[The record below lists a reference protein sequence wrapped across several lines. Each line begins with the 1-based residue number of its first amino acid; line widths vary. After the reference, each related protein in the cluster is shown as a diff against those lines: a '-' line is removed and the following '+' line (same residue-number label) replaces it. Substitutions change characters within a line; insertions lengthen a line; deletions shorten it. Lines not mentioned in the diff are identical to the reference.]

1 MSIFQKLPF
10 FFLLIIAVPAFA
22 KNNIQLKSPDGNI
35 VFSFRLTEKAPVYQ
49 VAYKGKTL
57 LKDSELG
64 LTFKESGEFSSNLKM
79 STARFSQ
86 VDEVYDLVVGKTK
99 SVRNQYREVLI
110 PLSERSGARRQIN
123 LIVRAFND
131 GLAFRYQLLKQSN
144 WLSYTLLDEHSTFN
158 IAGDPTV
165 RTLLWANKQYIN
177 SHEGLYH
184 ILPLS
189 QVKNDLLMD
198 MPALFEFA
206 DKTYMAITEANLRN
220 YAGMYLMKKND
231 ILKCELTPLPAE
243 AEIKVKATLPHHTPW
258 RVMMISD
265 RAGALLES
273 NILTSLNE
281 PTQIKDLS
289 WIKPGKTSFHWWN
302 GDVIPDTTITPGI
315 NFNFN
320 KYYIDFCARNNI
332 QYHAVIGYG
341 EIPWYF
347 DDGVNYGAPG
357 PNANAT
363 KLKPGLDM
371 KRISD
376 YAKQKGVGTHVWVH
390 WKAIYPRLEETF
402 AQFEKWG
409 INGMMVD
416 YLDRSDQEMVNIQ
429 EEILKKAAEHKL
441 YIQFH
446 GAYKPT
452 GLHRTYPNEFTREG
466 TLNYEV
472 NKWQKEGVSPDH
484 D

>member
-10 FFLLIIAVPAFA
+10 LFLLIVVVPVFA

-35 VFSFRLTEKAPVYQ
+35 VFSFKLTEKAPIYQ

-57 LKDSELG
+57 INSSELG
-64 LTFKESGEFSSNLKM
+64 FTFTESGQFHANLKM
-79 STARFSQ
+79 STARFSK
-86 VDEVYDLVVGKTK
+86 VDEKYDLVVGKTK
-99 SVRNQYREVLI
+99 TVKNQYREVLI

-131 GLAFRYQLLKQSN
+131 GLAFRYQLPKQSK
-144 WLSYTLLDEHSTFN
+144 WLSYTLLDENSTFN

-165 RTLLWANKQYIN
+165 HTLFWGSKQYVN

-189 QVKNDLLMD
+189 QVKGDVLMD
-198 MPALFEFA
+198 IPALFEFA
-206 DKTYMAITEANLRN
+206 DKTYMAITEANLRD
-220 YAGMYLMKKND
+220 YAGMYLKKVNG
-231 ILKCELTPLPAE
+231 ILKSELTPLPGE
-243 AEIKVKATLPHHTPW
+243 AETKVKATLPHRTPW

-265 RAGALLES
+265 RIGALLES
-273 NILTSLNE
+273 NIMTSLNE
-281 PTQIKDLS
+281 PTQIKNVS

-320 KYYIDFCARNNI
+320 KYYIDFCSRNNI
-332 QYHAVIGYG
+332 EYHAVIGYG

-347 DDGVNYGAPG
+347 DDGVNYGSPG
-357 PNANAT
+357 PNANAARQ
-363 KLKPGLDM
+363 KPGLDI

-376 YAKQKGVGTHVWVH
+376 YAKLKGVGTHVWVH
-390 WKAIYPRLEETF
+390 WKAIYPKLEETF

-416 YLDRSDQEMVNIQ
+416 FMDRSDQEMVNIQ
-429 EEILKKAAEHKL
+429 E
-441 YIQFH
+441 
-446 GAYKPT
+446 
-452 GLHRTYPNEFTREG
+452 
-466 TLNYEV
+466 
-472 NKWQKEGVSPDH
+472 
-484 D
+484 